1 MSRPVINE
9 DLAPKRTTTKKVK
22 HMKQKIIKSIGALTN
37 LGAEVIGGLN
47 LLETDLHIVHIPK
60 LKVEVDLL
68 ALLTGND
75 AFQSGR
81 LLLSARRETVRT
93 LAKQGCELIKVT
105 RDTLKP
111 RFGAQFSNVWEILGF
126 NDSLEAPIAPEE
138 VKPMVRAI
146 QVYMAAN
153 PTLEVPALGI
163 TAAAA
168 GTLYEALNQ
177 AIIAVNTQDSA
188 LGVLRDTREGAMD
201 MLATTVRS
209 LVDELGLKLA
219 PLDPRWKA
227 FGLNMPGADE
237 TPDGVEG
244 LKAMLIG
251 PTAAALKWEAAPRA
265 EYYRVW
271 IRVLGVD
278 AEYRAVGSPA
288 DIDFTIENLPTNA
301 TIDIVV
307 SAVNNGGEGA
317 RSEAVRIVTH

>member
-1 MSRPVINE
+1 
-9 DLAPKRTTTKKVK
+9 
-22 HMKQKIIKSIGALTN
+22 MKQKIVKTVGALTN

-47 LLETDLHIVHIPK
+47 LLETDLHVVHIPK

-75 AFQSGR
+75 AFQGSR
-81 LLLSARRETVRT
+81 LLLGERRETVRT
-93 LAKQGCELIKVT
+93 LAKQGWELIKVT
-105 RDTLKP
+105 RDVLKP
-111 RFGAQFSNVWEILGF
+111 RFGGQFSSVWEILGF
-126 NDSLEAPIAPEE
+126 AGSLEAPTSPEE

-153 PTLEVPALGI
+153 PTLEVPSLGI
-163 TAAAA
+163 TAANALSVYNDLNAA
-168 GTLYEALNQ
+168 MIALNLQ
-177 AIIAVNTQDSA
+177 ESTH
-188 LGVLRDTREGAMD
+188 GVLRDTRDGAMD
-201 MLATTVRS
+201 ALAGTVRG
-209 LVDELGLKLA
+209 LVDELGLKLG

-237 TPDGVEG
+237 TPDTVEG

-251 PTAAALKWEAAPRA
+251 PTAAALKWAAAPRA

-271 IRVLGVD
+271 IRVVGVD

-301 TIDIVV
+301 TIDIIVT
-307 SAVNNGGEGA
+307 AVNNGGEGA

>member
-1 MSRPVINE
+1 
-9 DLAPKRTTTKKVK
+9 
-22 HMKQKIIKSIGALTN
+22 MKQKIVKSIGALTN

-47 LLETDLHIVHIPK
+47 LLETDLHVVHIPK

-81 LLLSARRETVRT
+81 LLLSARRETVREK
-93 LAKQGCELIKVT
+93 AKVGRDLIMVT
-105 RDTLKP
+105 RDMLKP
-111 RFGAQFSNVWEILGF
+111 RFGPQFSAVWEILGF
-126 NDSLEAPIAPEE
+126 DDSLQAPNLPEE

-153 PTLEVPALGI
+153 PTFEVPLLGI
-163 TAAAA
+163 TAANALSVYNDLNAA
-168 GTLYEALNQ
+168 MIALNLQ
-177 AIIAVNTQDSA
+177 ESA
-188 LGVLRDTREGAMD
+188 LGILRDTRDGAMD
-201 MLATTVRS
+201 ALAGTVRG
-209 LVDELGLKLA
+209 LVDELGLKLG

-227 FGLNMPGADE
+227 FGLNIPGADE
-237 TPDGVEG
+237 TPDAVEG

-265 EYYRVW
+265 QYYRVW
-271 IRVLGVD
+271 KRVLGVD
-278 AEYRAVGSPA
+278 ADYIAVGSPA

-301 TIDIVV
+301 TIDIII